1 MIQEMFLYGDSFQS
15 FCVAI
20 IVPVKA
26 AIENIA
32 KAKNIQ
38 GSFEDLCKNKD
49 VRTEFITQLNA
60 YSKKNGLS
68 GFEQPKNVYLETTSF
83 QDKNILT
90 TTMKLQRFAAKTLY
104 KPQIDEMY
112 AEGLLGAKPE

>member
-1 MIQEMFLYGDSFQS
+1 MIQEMFLYGDSLQS

-38 GSFEDLCKNKD
+38 GSF
-49 VRTEFITQLNA
+49 
-60 YSKKNGLS
+60 
-68 GFEQPKNVYLETTSF
+68 
-83 QDKNILT
+83 
-90 TTMKLQRFAAKTLY
+90 
-104 KPQIDEMY
+104 
-112 AEGLLGAKPE
+112 